1 MRSGETL
8 RRDTVRF
15 LLAAIQTE
23 EKARLGAAVDKLVAE
38 GKDETA
44 RRSWLAQNKP
54 GELDDAAVT
63 EVLTKQA
70 KMRRDSMEAFR
81 KGERPDLVKKEE
93 QELAFISA
101 YLPAQLDEVK
111 IREIATRVI
120 GETGAK
126 GCLLVTVDHRGRA
139 DPQPR
144 ALDVF
149 RWAKVE
155 VKAAEAEST
164 EEAMGAAALWCRQRL
179 AVEPLD
185 RFLRRAELRRIG
197 AHHDD
202 VATLAG

>member
-44 RRSWLAQNKP
+44 RQAWLAQNKP
-54 GELDDAAVT
+54 SDLDDIAVT
-63 EVLTKQA
+63 DVLTKQA

-101 YLPAQLDEVK
+101 YLPAQLDEAK
-111 IREIATRVI
+111 IR
-120 GETGAK
+120 ETGAK
-126 GCLLVTVDHRGRA
+126 GPQDTKIVMPKVIAETKGRA
-139 DPQPR
+139 DGKIVSGVVASLLKER
-144 ALDVF
+144 A
-149 RWAKVE
+149 
-155 VKAAEAEST
+155 S
-164 EEAMGAAALWCRQRL
+164 
-179 AVEPLD
+179 
-185 RFLRRAELRRIG
+185 
-197 AHHDD
+197 
-202 VATLAG
+202 